1 MKYGVADYGMLVWY
15 GGHYDYEWRIDEIRK
30 IGFDGLERLYPT
42 SAEDALRKAAYLKG
56 LGMSFATCNAQ
67 ANPELSIKWSAALG
81 AEYVWAE
88 VQGGKSLEDYLRQV
102 SYQAEFAARYGVKV
116 VVHNHLGLRIEK
128 QEEIEKLLDTCPN
141 VYLLFDV
148 GHLAVA
154 GGDVRYIAE
163 KYYDR
168 IVAYHLKGWQTSATP
183 DAAQWWDRGHF
194 CGLGQGDFF
203 VDNEWVLKNA
213 VKRGFDGWVFIEHDT
228 HKRDPLVDLKE
239 SYDIMKR
246 WVQEAK

>member
-56 LGMSFATCNAQ
+56 QGMAFATCNVQ
-67 ANPELSIKWSAALG
+67 ANPELSIKWSGALG

-88 VQGGKSLEDYLRQV
+88 VQGGKSMEDYLRQV

-116 VVHNHLGLRIEK
+116 AVHNHLGLRIEK
-128 QEEIEKLLDTCPN
+128 QEEIELLLDSCPN
-141 VYLLFDV
+141 VHLLFDV
-148 GHLAVA
+148 GHLAAA
-154 GGDVRYIAE
+154 GGDVRYIAD

-203 VDNEWVLKNA
+203 VDNEYVFKNA
-213 VKRGFDGWVFIEHDT
+213 VRRGYNGWMFIEHDT

-239 SYDIMKR
+239 SFDIMKR
-246 WVQEAK
+246 WESEVK